1 MNDQITISEYMIS
14 PALQIWPHTCIKIE
28 LCIQKVKEN
37 VIAFERFG
45 QV

>member
-14 PALQIWPHTCIKIE
+14 PALQIWSRTCTKIE
-28 LCIQKVKEN
+28 LCIQRGKEN